1 MPAGPTPSQTT
12 QQSIVP
18 ERVLTARERILKVRN
33 VLKSLII
40 GQDDMINALMLGLIS
55 GENVALI
62 GQPGTGKTQAV
73 FILSKLL
80 NAVYYFHQLHKNT
93 PYDELFGPPS
103 IPALIQG
110 RFERV
115 WTPIISSDIVLLDEI
130 FNASSAVLNALLSML
145 NERVVFDAQTGK
157 AIPVKAWV
165 FIGTSNKPPEEDE
178 LQALYDRFP
187 IRVFTR
193 WLEDDEKVE
202 NALKAVWTQ
211 QQELRPIASM
221 DDVRVLNE
229 FAIQLL
235 RTVGFK
241 ELGGNLIDI
250 YYERGVPLVQALRA
264 KGVPISDRTLI
275 SKLPKIYASYI
286 ILDGLSP
293 NGINFGAVAYGI
305 HEVLPLLAR
314 RAEDVLVIKNAINE
328 ALGEIGKLREELER
342 AKGLIMSKTVENI
355 TEAKK
360 ILEEI
365 LRNTNVNKMAKD
377 DFTRA
382 ETEAIVREARE
393 LYQRILRW
401 EGTAIIA

>member
-1 MPAGPTPSQTT
+1 LS
-12 QQSIVP
+12 
-18 ERVLTARERILKVRN
+18 VRN
-33 VLKSLII
+33 TLKSLII
-40 GQDDMINALMLGLIS
+40 GQDDMIDAIILGMIS
-55 GENVALI
+55 GENVVLI
-62 GQPGTGKTQAV
+62 GRPGTGKTNSIFQ
-73 FILSKLL
+73 LSRLL
-80 NAVYYFHQLHKNT
+80 NATYYFYQLHKNT

-115 WTPIISSDIVLLDEI
+115 WTPIISSDIILLDEI

-145 NERVVFDAQTGK
+145 NERVIFDSQTGK
-157 AIPVKAWV
+157 AIPVKAWIV
-165 FIGTSNKPPEEDE
+165 FGTSNKPPEEDE

-187 IRVFTR
+187 IRVFTD
-193 WLEDDEKVE
+193 WLSDDDKIE
-202 NALKAVWTQ
+202 NALKTVWAGDQ
-211 QQELRPIASM
+211 KQLGPIASM

-229 FAIQLL
+229 YTIQLL
-235 RTVGFK
+235 KTVGFK
-241 ELGGNLIDI
+241 ELGGKLIDI
-250 YYERGVPLVQALRA
+250 YNERGVPLIQTLRA

-286 ILDGLSP
+286 VLEGLSP

-305 HEVLPLLAR
+305 HKVLPFLAR
-314 RAEDVLVIKNAINE
+314 KPEDVMTIKNVINE
-328 ALGEIGKLREELER
+328 ALGEIGRLRDELER
-342 AKGLIMSKTVENI
+342 AKELIMSKTVENI

-360 ILEEI
+360 ILEEL

-382 ETEAIVREARE
+382 EMEAIVREARE

-401 EGTAIIA
+401 EGTAVIA

>member
-1 MPAGPTPSQTT
+1 MS
-12 QQSIVP
+12 
-18 ERVLTARERILKVRN
+18 VRN
-33 VLKSLII
+33 TLKSLII
-40 GQDDMINALMLGLIS
+40 GQDDMIDAIILGMIS
-55 GENVALI
+55 GENVVLI
-62 GQPGTGKTQAV
+62 GRPGTGKTNSIFQ
-73 FILSKLL
+73 LSRLL
-80 NAVYYFHQLHKNT
+80 NATYYFYQLHKNT

-115 WTPIISSDIVLLDEI
+115 WTPIISSDIILLDEI

-145 NERVVFDAQTGK
+145 NERVIFDSQTGK
-157 AIPVKAWV
+157 AIPVKAWIV
-165 FIGTSNKPPEEDE
+165 FGTSNKPPEEDE

-187 IRVFTR
+187 IRVFTD
-193 WLEDDEKVE
+193 WLSDDDKIE
-202 NALKAVWTQ
+202 NALKTVWAGDQ
-211 QQELRPIASM
+211 KQLGPIASM

-229 FAIQLL
+229 YTIQLL
-235 RTVGFK
+235 KTVGFK
-241 ELGGNLIDI
+241 ELGGKLIDI
-250 YYERGVPLVQALRA
+250 YNERGVPLIQTLRA

-286 ILDGLSP
+286 VLEGLSP

-305 HEVLPLLAR
+305 HKVLPFLAR
-314 RAEDVLVIKNAINE
+314 KPEDVMTIKNVINE
-328 ALGEIGKLREELER
+328 ALGEIGRLRDELER
-342 AKGLIMSKTVENI
+342 AKELIMSKTVENI

-360 ILEEI
+360 ILEEL

-382 ETEAIVREARE
+382 EMEAIVREARE

-401 EGTAIIA
+401 EGTAVIA

>member
-1 MPAGPTPSQTT
+1 M
-12 QQSIVP
+12 
-18 ERVLTARERILKVRN
+18 
-33 VLKSLII
+33 
-40 GQDDMINALMLGLIS
+40 IS
-55 GENVALI
+55 GENVVLI
-62 GQPGTGKTQAV
+62 GRPGTGKTNSIFQ
-73 FILSKLL
+73 LSRLL
-80 NAVYYFHQLHKNT
+80 NATYYFYQLHKNT

-115 WTPIISSDIVLLDEI
+115 WTPIISSDIILLDEI

-145 NERVVFDAQTGK
+145 NERVIFDSQTGK
-157 AIPVKAWV
+157 AIPVKAWIV
-165 FIGTSNKPPEEDE
+165 FGTSNKPPEEDE

-187 IRVFTR
+187 IRVFTD
-193 WLEDDEKVE
+193 WLSDDDKIE
-202 NALKAVWTQ
+202 NALKTVWAGDQ
-211 QQELRPIASM
+211 KQLGPIASM

-229 FAIQLL
+229 YTIQLL
-235 RTVGFK
+235 KTVGFK
-241 ELGGNLIDI
+241 ELGGKLIDI
-250 YYERGVPLVQALRA
+250 YNERGVPLIQTLRA

-286 ILDGLSP
+286 VLEGLSP

-305 HEVLPLLAR
+305 HKVLPFLAR
-314 RAEDVLVIKNAINE
+314 KPEDVMTIKNVINE
-328 ALGEIGKLREELER
+328 ALGEIGRLRDELER
-342 AKGLIMSKTVENI
+342 AKELIMSKTVENI

-360 ILEEI
+360 ILEEL

-382 ETEAIVREARE
+382 EMEAIVREARE

-401 EGTAIIA
+401 EGTAVIA